1 MVLDDFLMPGE
12 TVCYL
17 SPEPIEYQGD
27 IYDFCITNTRL
38 IWHKRTGLIFKSDKV
53 VAEYIGAIDG
63 MSYEE
68 RGILS
73 KKGIIK
79 IRTTGKKLEFSGSK
93 DSVRAIYV
101 TLQSHMGK
109 YH

>member
-1 MVLDDFLMPGE
+1 MALDDFLMPGE
-12 TVCYL
+12 NVCYL

-27 IYDFCITNTRL
+27 IYDFCITDRRL
-38 IWHKRTGLIFKSDKV
+38 IWHKRTGIIFKSDKV
-53 VAEYIGAIDG
+53 VAEYIGDIDG

-79 IRTTGKKLEFSGSK
+79 IRMTRKKLEFSGSK
-93 DSVRAIYV
+93 DSIKAIYV
-101 TLQSHMGK
+101 KLQSHMGT